1 MWVDLVS
8 DFDFYTV
15 PGVDTSVGEGSE
27 VLSGS
32 ESRQGTGL
40 KLGPWSV
47 PYRRT
52 EVYVLKHSKGR
63 IPQVAMGFYPSDSI
77 KTPAP
82 GQPYHNV
89 FRGHTKSR
97 SRLPGRS

>member
-1 MWVDLVS
+1 
-8 DFDFYTV
+8 
-15 PGVDTSVGEGSE
+15 
-27 VLSGS
+27 
-32 ESRQGTGL
+32 
-40 KLGPWSV
+40 
-47 PYRRT
+47 
-52 EVYVLKHSKGR
+52 VYVLKHSKGR